1 MSKRLGNLIR
11 QARTDAGLTQE
22 QLARRVRGLSATDI
36 SLAERGEKEL
46 TQAELKEIAKETGVT
61 QKSLLDAAKTGASGG
76 KTGSGEII
84 LGYQADRRR
93 EKTDSGISGSG
104 LKIKSCRKNDP
115 SGERWQRGCCRRYDR
130 KPDERRERSAWK
142 IMKCILCR
150 RI

>member
-22 QLARRVRGLSATDI
+22 QLARRVRGLSASDI

-76 KTGSGEII
+76 KTGSGKSSSDIRLTGEEKKLIRAYREADSKSRAVVKMI
-84 LGYQADRRR
+84 LLGKDGSEDAAGDMIGSLMNGVKDLL
-93 EKTDSGISGSG
+93 EK
-104 LKIKSCRKNDP
+104 
-115 SGERWQRGCCRRYDR
+115 
-130 KPDERRERSAWK
+130 
-142 IMKCILCR
+142 
-150 RI
+150 